1 MKGYSKFV
9 VEIME
14 NIDKNGDAIKI
25 TTDREM
31 ESQIQYLLSALCQ
44 QGSNISVRLIDHRI
58 FNS

>member
-14 NIDKNGDAIKI
+14 NIDNSDTIKI

-31 ESQIQYLLSALCQ
+31 EAQIQYLLSALCQ
-44 QGSNISVRLIDHRI
+44 QGSNISVRLVDHRI

>member
-14 NIDKNGDAIKI
+14 NIDNSDTIKI

-44 QGSNISVRLIDHRI
+44 QGSNISVRLVDHRI